1 MKKTFSSK
9 KSAFSLI
16 ELSIVLI
23 IIGLLIA
30 GITGGASLI
39 KSSELRSVMSEAK
52 SYQVAVN
59 SFYTQYDSYPGDTAI
74 SVGNNSTFT
83 GNRNNQIQYAIDNGL
98 LNGTAAAGFEGIDA
112 WQDLRDIGAIDL
124 NLTFGSGSA
133 ISLATAAATTF
144 TPITNIP
151 GSKIKGGGW
160 AFDYNISSLQNVVVL
175 TGKTKSVTPGALA
188 AATTLVN
195 NHFRTAGTS
204 NSSALACASATPA
217 ANNTDPYCTASGPN
231 FPGGLA
237 PYTTP
242 LTNAAFEV
250 LSAPDAYSID
260 SKVDDGKAN
269 SGTVLAV
276 NTKADAVANNCSGS
290 EAASYSTNPGTTT
303 AGSYDKY
310 QTPNGNKKVCA
321 LSFSV
326 NI

>member
-59 SFYTQYDSYPGDTAI
+59 SFYTQYDSYPGDTDIAVGSN
-74 SVGNNSTFT
+74 SVVT
-83 GNRNNQIQYAIDNGL
+83 GNRNNQIQYAVSDGKNAS
-98 LNGTAAAGFEGIDA
+98 GTTVAIFEGVDA

-124 NLTFGSGSA
+124 NLSIT
-133 ISLATAAATTF
+133 ATSPQTF
-144 TPITNIP
+144 TPITHIP

-175 TGKTKSVTPGALA
+175 TGTTKSVTPA
-188 AATTLVN
+188 APGSTTTLVN
-195 NHFRTAGTS
+195 NHFVIQGTGGVTALSCGTDVY
-204 NSSALACASATPA
+204 CA
-217 ANNTDPYCTASGPN
+217 NTTVN
-231 FPGGLA
+231 FPGGL
-237 PYTTP
+237 TP
-242 LTNAAFEV
+242 FAATPVNNAAKEV
-250 LSAPDAYSID
+250 ISAPDAYSID

-276 NTKADAVANNCSGS
+276 NTKANLAADNCSGS
-290 EAASYSTNPGTTT
+290 NATFGTAT
-303 AGSYDKY
+303 SYDRY

>member
-59 SFYTQYDSYPGDTAI
+59 SFYTQYDSYPGDTDI
-74 SVGNNSTFT
+74 SVGNNSSVT
-83 GNRNNQIQYAIDNGL
+83 GNRNNQIQYAVDNGK
-98 LNGTAAAGFEGIDA
+98 NASGTTTAIFEGVDA

-124 NLTFGSGSA
+124 NLSITATSA
-133 ISLATAAATTF
+133 QTF

-175 TGKTKSVTPGALA
+175 TGTTKSVTPA
-188 AATTLVN
+188 APASGTTLVN
-195 NHFRTAGTS
+195 NHFISNGT
-204 NSSALACASATPA
+204 SALACGTDVYC
-217 ANNTDPYCTASGPN
+217 ANTTVN
-231 FPGGLA
+231 FPGGLT
-237 PYTTP
+237 PYAATP
-242 LTNAAFEV
+242 VNNAAKEV
-250 LSAPDAYSID
+250 ISAPDAYSID

-276 NTKADAVANNCSGS
+276 NTKANAVADNCSGS
-290 EAASYSTNPGTTT
+290 SSTTTAVPSTTT
-303 AGSYDKY
+303 AGYYDKY

>member
-59 SFYTQYDSYPGDTAI
+59 SFYTQYDSYPGDTDI
-74 SVGNNSTFT
+74 SVGSNSTFA
-83 GNRNNQIQYAIDNGL
+83 GNRNNQIQYAIANGVVAA
-98 LNGTAAAGFEGIDA
+98 TAVAGFEGIDA

-124 NLTFGSGSA
+124 NLTFAGGSTISGSSA
-133 ISLATAAATTF
+133 SVF

-175 TGKTKSVTPGALA
+175 TGKTKSITPGALA
-188 AATTLVN
+188 ASTTLVN
-195 NHFRTAGTS
+195 NHFNSAGTA
-204 NSSALACASATPA
+204 NSAALKCSTGAPA
-217 ANNTDPYCTASGPN
+217 ASDTDPYCTASGPN
-231 FPGGLA
+231 FPGGLVS
-237 PYTTP
+237 YNSP
-242 LTNAAFEV
+242 LTNGALEV
-250 LSAPDAYSID
+250 ISAPDAYSID

-276 NTKADAVANNCSGS
+276 NTKTNLVADNCSGNS
-290 EAASYSTNPGTTT
+290 TTSYSLSPATTT
-303 AGSYDKY
+303 TGSYDRY

>member
-59 SFYTQYDSYPGDTAI
+59 SFYTQYDSYPGDTDI
-74 SVGNNSTFT
+74 SVGTNSGFV
-83 GNRNNQIQYAIDNGL
+83 GNRNNQIQYAIASGGSATSD
-98 LNGTAAAGFEGIDA
+98 GFEGVDA

-124 NLTFGSGSA
+124 NLSIT
-133 ISLATAAATTF
+133 ATGAQQF
-144 TPITNIP
+144 TPINHIP

-195 NHFRTAGTS
+195 NHFNTS
-204 NSSALACASATPA
+204 NATGNTVALACPSTVADAT
-217 ANNTDPYCTASGPN
+217 TDPYCASANTPN
-231 FPGGLA
+231 FPGGMN
-237 PYTTP
+237 PFKTP
-242 LTNAAFEV
+242 ATNAATEV
-250 LSAPDAYSID
+250 ISAPDAYSID

-276 NTKADAVANNCSGS
+276 NTRADVVADNCSGS
-290 EAASYSTNPGTTT
+290 AIAYSGTAPTT
-303 AGSYDKY
+303 AAQGSYDRY
-310 QTPNGNKKVCA
+310 QTTNGNKKVCA

>member
-59 SFYTQYDSYPGDTAI
+59 SFYTQYDSYPGDTDI
-74 SVGNNSTFT
+74 SVGSNSGFV
-83 GNRNNQIQYAIDNGL
+83 GNRNNRIQYAIDA
-98 LNGTAAAGFEGIDA
+98 TAPATVVGFEGVDA

-124 NLTFGSGSA
+124 NLTFGSGST
-133 ISLATAAATTF
+133 ISGANASVF
-144 TPITNIP
+144 TPITNLP

-175 TGKTKSVTPGALA
+175 TGKTKSVTPNTPASG
-188 AATTLVN
+188 TTLVN
-195 NHFRTAGTS
+195 NHFAIQGTGGTT
-204 NSSALACASATPA
+204 ALACSATG
-217 ANNTDPYCTASGPN
+217 DVYCASASGPVN
-231 FPGGLA
+231 FPGGI
-237 PYTTP
+237 TP
-242 LTNAAFEV
+242 FANTPVNNAAVEV
-250 LSAPDAYSID
+250 ISAPDAYSID

-276 NTKADAVANNCSGS
+276 NTKANLAADNCSGANATFGS
-290 EAASYSTNPGTTT
+290 AT
-303 AGSYDKY
+303 SYDKY
-310 QTPNGNKKVCA
+310 QTTNGNKKVCA

>member
-59 SFYTQYDSYPGDTAI
+59 SFYTQYDSYPGDTDIAVGSN
-74 SVGNNSTFT
+74 SVVT
-83 GNRNNQIQYAIDNGL
+83 GNRNNQIQYAVSDGKNAS
-98 LNGTAAAGFEGIDA
+98 GTATAIFEGVDA

-124 NLTFGSGSA
+124 NLSITATSA
-133 ISLATAAATTF
+133 QTF
-144 TPITNIP
+144 TPITHIP

-175 TGKTKSVTPGALA
+175 TGTTKSVTA
-188 AATTLVN
+188 AAPGSTTTLVN
-195 NHFRTAGTS
+195 NHFAIGTTGGTT
-204 NSSALACASATPA
+204 ALACTGDVYC
-217 ANNTDPYCTASGPN
+217 ANTTVN
-231 FPGGLA
+231 FPGGIT
-237 PYTTP
+237 PYANTP
-242 LTNAAFEV
+242 LSNAAKEV
-250 LSAPDAYSID
+250 ISAPDAYSID

-276 NTKADAVANNCSGS
+276 NTKANLAADNCSGS
-290 EAASYSTNPGTTT
+290 NATFGTAT
-303 AGSYDKY
+303 SYDRY

>member
-59 SFYTQYDSYPGDTAI
+59 SFYTQYDSYPGDTDI
-74 SVGNNSTFT
+74 SVGSNSTFV
-83 GNRNNQIQYAIDNGL
+83 GNRNNQIQYAIASGGSAPN
-98 LNGTAAAGFEGIDA
+98 AGFEGVDA

-124 NLTFGSGSA
+124 NLSIT
-133 ISLATAAATTF
+133 ATGAQTF

-175 TGKTKSVTPGALA
+175 TGTTKSVTPA
-188 AATTLVN
+188 APGSTTTLVN
-195 NHFRTAGTS
+195 NHFATQGTGGVT
-204 NSSALACASATPA
+204 ALACSATGDVYCASAA
-217 ANNTDPYCTASGPN
+217 GPVN
-231 FPGGLA
+231 FPGGIT
-237 PYTTP
+237 PYANTP
-242 LTNAAFEV
+242 ATNAAKEV
-250 LSAPDAYSID
+250 ISAPDAYSID

-276 NTKADAVANNCSGS
+276 NTKANLAADNCSGS
-290 EAASYSTNPGTTT
+290 NATFGAAT
-303 AGSYDKY
+303 SYDRY

>member
-59 SFYTQYDSYPGDTAI
+59 SFYTQYDSYPGDTDI
-74 SVGNNSTFT
+74 SVGSNSTFS
-83 GNRNNQIQYAIDNGL
+83 GNRNNQIQYAIANGVVA
-98 LNGTAAAGFEGIDA
+98 GSVVAGFEGVDA

-124 NLTFGSGSA
+124 NLSITATSA
-133 ISLATAAATTF
+133 QTF
-144 TPITNIP
+144 TPITNLP

-175 TGKTKSVTPGALA
+175 TGKTKSVTPAALA
-188 AATTLVN
+188 AGTTLVN
-195 NHFRTAGTS
+195 NHFNSTGTA
-204 NSSALACASATPA
+204 NSSALACSTGTPA
-217 ANNTDPYCTASGPN
+217 VGTTDPYCTASGPN
-231 FPGGLA
+231 FPGGLVS
-237 PYTTP
+237 YNTP
-242 LTNAAFEV
+242 LNNAALEV
-250 LSAPDAYSID
+250 ISAPDAYSID

-276 NTKADAVANNCSGS
+276 NTKADAVADNCSGS
-290 EAASYSTNPGTTT
+290 FATSYSQAPAT
-303 AGSYDKY
+303 ATKGSYDRY

>member
-39 KSSELRSVMSEAK
+39 KSSELRSVISEAK

-59 SFYTQYDSYPGDTAI
+59 SFYAQYDSYPGDTDIA
-74 SVGNNSTFT
+74 VGSNSGFV
-83 GNRNNQIQYAIDNGL
+83 GNRNNQIQYAIGIG
-98 LNGTAAAGFEGIDA
+98 GTATAVGFEGIDA

-124 NLTFGSGSA
+124 NLTFSTTDTAGGSK
-133 ISLATAAATTF
+133 ISGATTTQQF
-144 TPITNIP
+144 TPITNLP

-160 AFDYNISSLQNVVVL
+160 AFDYNISSLQNVIVL
-175 TGKTKSVTPGALA
+175 TGKTKSVTPANPAFGV
-188 AATTLVN
+188 TLVN
-195 NHFRTAGTS
+195 NHFAIG
-204 NSSALACASATPA
+204 ASAGVTA
-217 ANNTDPYCTASGPN
+217 LTCAGDVYCSNTTVN
-231 FPGGLA
+231 FPGGIT
-237 PYTTP
+237 PYGNNP
-242 LTNAAFEV
+242 VNNASVEV
-250 LSAPDAYSID
+250 ISAPDAYSID

-276 NTKADAVANNCSGS
+276 NTKAAATADNCSGS
-290 EAASYSTNPGTTT
+290 SATVGQAPTT
-303 AGSYDKY
+303 ATAGYYDRY
-310 QTPNGNKKVCA
+310 QTPNGNKKDCA

>member
-59 SFYTQYDSYPGDTAI
+59 SFYTQYDSYPGDTDI
-74 SVGNNSTFT
+74 SVGSISAFT
-83 GNRNNQIQYAIDNGL
+83 GNRDNRIQYTSA
-98 LNGTAAAGFEGIDA
+98 TGFEGVDA
-112 WQDLRDIGAIDL
+112 WQDLRDVGAIDL
-124 NLTFGSGSA
+124 NLNIT
-133 ISLATAAATTF
+133 ATSSQVF
-144 TPITNIP
+144 TPITNLP

-188 AATTLVN
+188 ANTTLVN
-195 NHFRTAGTS
+195 NHFNNAGTG
-204 NSSALACASATPA
+204 NMDALKCSSGTPA
-217 ANNTDPYCTASGPN
+217 AVDTDPYCTSSGPN

-237 PYTTP
+237 PFDTP
-242 LTNAAFEV
+242 ATNAALEV
-250 LSAPDAYSID
+250 ISAPDAYSID

-276 NTKADAVANNCSGS
+276 NTKADAVADNCSGS
-290 EAASYSTNPGTTT
+290 FATSYSQAPAT
-303 AGSYDKY
+303 ATKGSYDRY

>member
-59 SFYTQYDSYPGDTAI
+59 SFYTQYDSYPGDTDI
-74 SVGNNSTFT
+74 SVGSNSTFA
-83 GNRNNQIQYAIDNGL
+83 GNRNNQIQYT
-98 LNGTAAAGFEGIDA
+98 TATGFEGVDA

-124 NLTFGSGSA
+124 NLSITATSA
-133 ISLATAAATTF
+133 QTF
-144 TPITNIP
+144 TPITNLP

-175 TGKTKSVTPGALA
+175 TGKTKSVTPGVLA
-188 AATTLVN
+188 TNTTLVN
-195 NHFRTAGTS
+195 NHFNKLSASTSGTS
-204 NSSALACASATPA
+204 ALTCPTIPA
-217 ANNTDPYCTASGPN
+217 ANTADVYCTASGVN
-231 FPGGLA
+231 FPGGLV
-237 PYTTP
+237 PFTTP
-242 LTNAAFEV
+242 ANNAALEV
-250 LSAPDAYSID
+250 ISAPDAYSID

-276 NTKADAVANNCSGS
+276 NTKANAVADNCSGS
-290 EAASYSTNPGTTT
+290 ENSASSYSKAPAT
-303 AGSYDKY
+303 ATKGSYDRY

>member
-59 SFYTQYDSYPGDTAI
+59 SFYTQYDSYPGDTDI
-74 SVGNNSTFT
+74 SVGSNSTFA
-83 GNRNNQIQYAIDNGL
+83 GNRNNRIEYAIAAG
-98 LNGTAAAGFEGIDA
+98 GTATAAGFEGVDA

-124 NLTFGSGSA
+124 NLSIT
-133 ISLATAAATTF
+133 ATGAQAF
-144 TPITNIP
+144 TPITHLP

-160 AFDYNISSLQNVVVL
+160 AFDYNISSLQNVIVL
-175 TGKTKSVTPGALA
+175 TGPTRSVTPAA
-188 AATTLVN
+188 PSAATTLVN
-195 NHFRTAGTS
+195 NHFAIQGTGGTS
-204 NSSALACASATPA
+204 PLTCTGDVYCA
-217 ANNTDPYCTASGPN
+217 NTVVN
-231 FPGGLA
+231 FPGGITPYAAMVANIGNLA
-237 PYTTP
+237 R
-242 LTNAAFEV
+242 EII
-250 LSAPDAYSID
+250 SAPDAYSID

-276 NTKADAVANNCSGS
+276 NTNFVGSAVVAPVVSTNCSGS
-290 EAASYSTNPGTTT
+290 SATTT
-303 AGSYDKY
+303 AVPGPTTAGYYDKY